1 MLYDPLTIQ
10 MLLDTYTVK
19 SGLSSLLPSPAPAGF
34 VKRVN
39 ASFSKIETLLKTLQV
54 QPSPPEAL
62 VQAYL
67 IHIADRSNTNFR
79 KVLDLKGIRSRQE
92 QNHLVELFQVHRASD
107 RHAPNLQQNNPIL
120 GGALPNPPPSTSGSA
135 SQGLLSTSAAASSSS
150 RFDPSMLGSA
160 IISAAKDGVDRFGNP
175 SFTAGSGST
184 GGSGG
189 GGGAPA
195 ISVSG
200 TSSPGPGPS
209 GPPPAQPQPHAH
221 GGGSGGESTPSG
233 NLNENLKNIGK
244 FFRRDLGGFG
254 GRFGRGAEDGS
265 G

>member
-1 MLYDPLTIQ
+1 
-10 MLLDTYTVK
+10 MLLDTYTLK
-19 SGLSSLLPSPAPAGF
+19 TGLSSLLPSPAPAGF

-39 ASFSKIETLLKTLQV
+39 STFARVETLLKTLQV
-54 QPSPPEAL
+54 SPSPPEAL

-67 IHIADRSNTNFR
+67 IHIADRNNTNFR

-107 RHAPNLQQNNPIL
+107 RHASNLQQSNPIL
-120 GGALPNPPPSTSGSA
+120 GGLQPSTSSSSTLSA
-135 SQGLLSTSAAASSSS
+135 SAAASIGASS

-175 SFTAGSGST
+175 IGNL
-184 GGSGG
+184 GGSA
-189 GGGAPA
+189 GGAPA

-200 TSSPGPGPS
+200 ASSPA
-209 GPPPAQPQPHAH
+209 PAQQQQGQAQHQA
-221 GGGSGGESTPSG
+221 GESSPSV

-254 GRFGRGAEDGS
+254 GRFGRSTEDGS